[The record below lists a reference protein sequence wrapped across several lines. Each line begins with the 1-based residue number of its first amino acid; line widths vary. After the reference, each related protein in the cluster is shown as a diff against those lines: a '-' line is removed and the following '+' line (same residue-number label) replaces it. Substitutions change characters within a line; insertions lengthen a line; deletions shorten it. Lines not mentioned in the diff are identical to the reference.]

1 MAISRRSLFRR
12 VAATTLAGVV
22 APSLEGLSLAATPP
36 TLPDENQPAYP
47 ILLDHNEN
55 AYGPSE
61 KVLAA
66 LRDALPLSNRYP
78 RTECDSLAAKIAA
91 LHGVKS
97 EQVVLGCGSS
107 ELLRLA
113 AAAFLRPGKT
123 LVQASPTYPALGQFA
138 RRLGAEVFDVPLTKV
153 HEHDVVAM
161 EARLGPSTGLVY
173 ICNPNDPTGTLTPR
187 KGIEALIRKLPAKA
201 MVLIDEAYHH
211 FVDPHPNYL
220 SFLDHPI
227 DDPRVMVTRTFSK
240 IYGLA
245 GMRVGYIVAAPGV
258 ARRFSA
264 GRLHSGVGPLS
275 AKAADAALDDSQ
287 YVRFS
292 AKRNADDRQ
301 EFMNRV
307 NGGMLRAIDSHTNF
321 VMMDPMRPPDQVI
334 AHLKKNNILIGP
346 PIPAMDKYIR
356 VSLGTP
362 AEMDEFWRVWDLM
375 PATGKMAM

>member
-1 MAISRRSLFRR
+1 MAISRRSLLRR
-12 VAATTLAGVV
+12 FGATTLAGVV
-22 APSLEGLSLAATPP
+22 VPSLDGLSLAGASRT
-36 TLPDENQPAYP
+36 QPGASKSLEP
-47 ILLDHNEN
+47 LLLDHNEN

-61 KVLAA
+61 KVLAI
-66 LRDALPLSNRYP
+66 LRDAASLSNRYP
-78 RTECDSLAAKIAA
+78 RTECDSLVAKIAA
-91 LHGVKS
+91 LHSVKP

-113 AAAFLRPGKT
+113 ATSFLGPGRT
-123 LVQASPTYPALGQFA
+123 LVQASPTYPALGKLA
-138 RRLGAEVFDVPLTKV
+138 RSLGAEVVDVPLNRV
-153 HEHDVVAM
+153 HEHDVAAM
-161 EARLGPSTGLVY
+161 RARVGPNTGLVY
-173 ICNPNDPTGTLTPR
+173 ICNPNNPTGTLTPR
-187 KGIEALIRKLPAKA
+187 KDIEALIRKLPAKA

-211 FVDPHPNYL
+211 FVDPHPNYV
-220 SFLDHPI
+220 SFLDHLI

-245 GMRVGYIVAAPGV
+245 GMRVGYVVAASDV
-258 ARRFSA
+258 ARRFFA
-264 GRLHSGVGPLS
+264 GQLHFGVGSVS
-275 AKAADAALDDSQ
+275 AKAAAAALDDSP
-287 YVRFS
+287 YVRLS

-321 VMMDPMRPPDQVI
+321 VMMDPLRPPDEVI
-334 AHLKKNNILIGP
+334 EHLKKNNIRIGP

>member
-1 MAISRRSLFRR
+1 MAISRRSLLRR
-12 VAATTLAGVV
+12 FGATTLAGV
-22 APSLEGLSLAATPP
+22 ALPSLDGLSLAGVPHTQ
-36 TLPDENQPAYP
+36 PDASQSLEPL
-47 ILLDHNEN
+47 LLDHNEN

-61 KVLAA
+61 KVLAV
-66 LRDALPLSNRYP
+66 LRDAASSSNRYP
-78 RTECDSLAAKIAA
+78 RTECDSLVAKIAA
-91 LHGVKS
+91 VHNVKS

-113 AAAFLRPGKT
+113 ATAFLRPGKT
-123 LVQASPTYPALGQFA
+123 LVQASPTYPALANFA
-138 RRLGAEVFDVPLTKV
+138 RSLGAEVVDVPLNKV
-153 HEHDVVAM
+153 HEHDLAAM
-161 EARLGPSTGLVY
+161 QARIGDTTGLVY
-173 ICNPNDPTGTLTPR
+173 ICNPNNPTGTLTPR
-187 KGIEALIRKLPAKA
+187 KGIEALIRKLSAQT

-211 FVDPHPNYL
+211 FVDPHPNYA

-227 DDPRVMVTRTFSK
+227 DDPRVMVARTFSK

-245 GMRVGYIVAAPGV
+245 GMRVGYVVAAPDI
-258 ARRFSA
+258 ARRFST
-264 GRLHSGVGPLS
+264 GQLHFGVGSVS
-275 AKAADAALDDSQ
+275 AKAAAAALDDSQ
-287 YVRFS
+287 YVRLS

-307 NGGMLRAIDSHTNF
+307 NGGMLRAVDSHTNF
-321 VMMDPMRPPDQVI
+321 VMLDPLRPPDQVI
-334 AHLKKNNILIGP
+334 EHLKKNNILIGP

>member
-1 MAISRRSLFRR
+1 MAISRRILLRR
-12 VAATTLAGVV
+12 FGATTLASVV
-22 APSLEGLSLAATPP
+22 VPSFDGLSLARSLRAQ
-36 TLPDENQPAYP
+36 PDASQSPEPL
-47 ILLDHNEN
+47 LLDHNEN

-61 KVLAA
+61 KVLAV
-66 LRDALPLSNRYP
+66 LRDTASLSNRYP
-78 RTECDSLAAKIAA
+78 RTECDALIAKIAA
-91 LHGVKS
+91 VHNVKS

-113 AAAFLRPGKT
+113 ATAFLRPGKT
-123 LVQASPTYPALGQFA
+123 LVQASPTHPVLGKLA
-138 RRLGAEVFDVPLTKV
+138 RSLGAEVIDVPLNRV
-153 HEHDVVAM
+153 HEHDVAAM
-161 EARLGPSTGLVY
+161 QAHIRDTTGLVY
-173 ICNPNDPTGTLTPR
+173 VCNPNNPTGSLTPR
-187 KGIEALIRKLPAKA
+187 KDIEALIRKLPAKT
-201 MVLIDEAYHH
+201 MLLIDEAYHQ
-211 FVDPHPNYL
+211 FVDPHPNYI
-220 SFLDHPI
+220 SFLDQPV

-245 GMRVGYIVAAPGV
+245 GMRVGYAVAAPDV
-258 ARRFSA
+258 ARRLSA
-264 GRLHSGVGPLS
+264 GQLHFAVGS
-275 AKAADAALDDSQ
+275 VAAKAAAAALDDSP
-287 YVRFS
+287 YVRLS

-321 VMMDPMRPPDQVI
+321 VMMDPLRPPDEVI
-334 AHLKKNNILIGP
+334 EHLKKNNIRIGP